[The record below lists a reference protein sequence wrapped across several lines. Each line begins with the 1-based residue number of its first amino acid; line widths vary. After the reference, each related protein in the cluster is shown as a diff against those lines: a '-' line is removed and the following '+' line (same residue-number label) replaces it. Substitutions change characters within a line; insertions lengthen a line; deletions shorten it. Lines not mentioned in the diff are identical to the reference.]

1 MNINDHIQSIVS
13 EIIDNVTAN
22 VAERIDSIIINTLN
36 AKLSNFDYTSH
47 IQTVAYNIIDKK
59 AADYKIDST
68 KLEARITQTINS
80 TLDEAKINSSK
91 LMTELVNTKL
101 AGMDFSKLMTDAI
114 SYTLSD
120 KIQNLSFP
128 NKSIKSSAIDFDD
141 ITISGDAIKG
151 GIIKN
156 FGSTGI
162 EDKATQVALTILD
175 TVTVV
180 ENNLVTKDL
189 TVEGNLNVN
198 GSISKSAPFYN
209 NLLNDAVTSTL
220 QNLNNNLF
228 DGFSSIVFDKIKTQ
242 GLDLNKITLNGKEAI
257 VDNSLGTHITLSNL
271 QKVGT
276 LKELQTDGETLLS
289 QTLYTSNKRVG
300 INTIEPSAALT
311 IWDEEVEVT
320 ISKKSKDIAVIKAP
334 RQQKLVLSSNSKDNI
349 ILDADGSAQIDILK
363 IGGMK
368 FSSSASP
375 PNYISDKGH
384 VVWNTNPNPG
394 GPTGWICLG
403 AANWA
408 NFGII
413 D

>member
-1 MNINDHIQSIVS
+1 MNLNDHIQSIVS

-22 VAERIDSIIINTLN
+22 VSERVDSIIINTLN

-91 LMTELVNTKL
+91 LMTELVNAKL
-101 AGMDFSKLMTDAI
+101 ANMDLSKLMTDAI

-128 NKSIKSSAIDFDD
+128 NKSIKSAAIDFDD
-141 ITISGDAIKG
+141 LVISGDNIKG
-151 GIIKN
+151 GIIRN

-189 TVEGNLNVN
+189 TVEGNLNIN
-198 GSISKSAPFYN
+198 GSIPKSAAFYTS
-209 NLLNDAVTSTL
+209 LLNDAVTATL
-220 QNLNNNLF
+220 HNLNNNLF
-228 DGFSSIVFDKIKTQ
+228 DGFSDIVFDKIRTQ
-242 GLDLNKITLNGKEAI
+242 GLDLNKITVNGKEAI
-257 VDNSLGTHITLSNL
+257 LDNSLGSYITLSNL

-320 ISKKSKDIAVIKAP
+320 VSKKSKDIAIIKAP

-349 ILDADGSAQIDILK
+349 VLDPDGSVQIDMLK

-368 FSSSASP
+368 FSSASSP
-375 PNYISDKGH
+375 PNYVSDKGH